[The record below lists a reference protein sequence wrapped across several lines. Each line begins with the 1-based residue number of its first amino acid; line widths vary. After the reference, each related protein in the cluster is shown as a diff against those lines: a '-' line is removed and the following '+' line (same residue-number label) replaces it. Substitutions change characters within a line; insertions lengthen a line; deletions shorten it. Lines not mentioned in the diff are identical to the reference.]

1 MSGSSITPASN
12 QPTHGGADTH
22 GSADAASELGS
33 GLKSRHLTLMGLG
46 TAVGAGLFLGVGV
59 GIRAAGPAILIAYVI
74 AGAIVISV
82 MRMLGEMAAARP
94 SSGSFATYGRQAF
107 GHWAGFL
114 LGWIYWFLLI
124 MACGAEITGASAIM
138 AGWFDVPQWLPAL
151 IVVSILTAV
160 NLAQVKGFGEFEYW
174 FAMIKIVVILAFLV
188 IGTAL
193 WLGLLPASGFVGF
206 DNVRESGFAPN
217 GLTGIAAGLL
227 AVAFAFGGIEVVTI
241 AAAES
246 ENPAESVK
254 RAVNSIIW
262 RIALFYVGSVVI
274 IILLLPFAQIDGAD
288 TAAESPFTQVLD
300 MANIPGAAGFM
311 EAVIVLAL
319 LSAFN
324 AQIYGT
330 SRLAYQQALEGDAPR
345 WMAKTNANAV
355 PTNSVLV
362 SVFFAFVAVGLQW
375 WNPPGMIDFI
385 MAATG
390 GCLIVTWIMI
400 TLSYI
405 KLHPEIQGSAVQVRG
420 ASWVPWVTL
429 VALLGLTGLMLFD
442 DSSRSQVI
450 AVSVLSAI
458 LIALSFT
465 TRNTPPLAPANS
477 AANSATRA
485 HAETPKTVL

>member
-1 MSGSSITPASN
+1 MTSTHTPTTPTAESN
-12 QPTHGGADTH
+12 
-22 GSADAASELGS
+22 LGN

-46 TAVGAGLFLGVGV
+46 TAIGAGLFLGVGV

-94 SSGSFATYGRQAF
+94 SSGSFSTYGRQAF

-124 MACGAEITGASAIM
+124 MACGAEMTGASAIM
-138 AGWFDVPQWLPAL
+138 AGWFGVPQWIPAL
-151 IVVSILTAV
+151 VVVSILTAV

-174 FAMIKIVVILAFLV
+174 FAMIKIAVIVGFIA
-188 IGTAL
+188 IGAAL

-217 GLTGIAAGLL
+217 GFTGIAAGLL

-246 ENPAESVK
+246 ENPAQSVK
-254 RAVNSIIW
+254 TAVNTIIW
-262 RIALFYVGSVVI
+262 RIAVFYVGSVI
-274 IILLLPFAQIDGAD
+274 IITLLLPYSQIDGAD
-288 TAAESPFTQVLD
+288 SAADSPFTAVLE

-345 WMAKTNANAV
+345 WMAKTTNAGV
-355 PTNSVLV
+355 PRNSVLV
-362 SVFFAFVAVGLQW
+362 SVFFAFVAVFLQW

-405 KLHPEIQGSAVQVRG
+405 KLHPQIKNSAVKVRG
-420 ASWVPWVTL
+420 AAWVPWVTL
-429 VALLGLTGLMLFD
+429 AALLVLVVLMLFD
-442 DSSRSQVI
+442 DASRTQIIS
-450 AVSVLSAI
+450 VSVLSAV
-458 LIALSFT
+458 LIGLSLLT
-465 TRNTPPLAPANS
+465 KDRS
-477 AANSATRA
+477 R
-485 HAETPKTVL
+485 

>member
-1 MSGSSITPASN
+1 MAGGTSTSN
-12 QPTHGGADTH
+12 GD
-22 GSADAASELGS
+22 LGS

-59 GIRAAGPAILIAYVI
+59 GIRAAGPAILIAYAIAGLIVI
-74 AGAIVISV
+74 AV
-82 MRMLGEMAAARP
+82 MRMLGEMAAAHP
-94 SSGSFATYGRQAF
+94 SSGSFATYGRMAF

-114 LGWIYWFLLI
+114 LGWIYYFLLI
-124 MACGAEITGASAIM
+124 MACGAELTGASAMM
-138 AGWFDVPQWLPAL
+138 AGWFDVPQWVPGL
-151 IVVSILTAV
+151 VVVVVLTAV

-174 FAMIKIVVILAFLV
+174 FAMIKIAVILGFLV
-188 IGTAL
+188 IGVLL
-193 WLGLLPASGFVGF
+193 WAGVLPASDFVGF
-206 DNVRESGFAPN
+206 EHVRESGFAPN
-217 GLTGIAAGLL
+217 GIAGIAAGLL

-246 ENPAESVK
+246 ENPAENVK

-262 RIALFYVGSVVI
+262 RIALFYVGSVTV
-274 IILLLPFAQIDGAD
+274 IILLLPYSAIDGAD
-288 TAAESPFTQVLD
+288 SAADSPFTAVLE
-300 MANIPGAAGFM
+300 MANLPGAAGFM

-319 LSAFN
+319 LSACN

-345 WMAKTNANAV
+345 WVAATNAAGTPV
-355 PTNSVLV
+355 NSVLV

-385 MAATG
+385 MSATG

-405 KLHPEIQGSAVQVRG
+405 RLHPRIRASAVRVRG

-429 VALLGLTGLMLFD
+429 AALIGLTVLMLFD
-442 DSSRSQVI
+442 DAARSQVI
-450 AVSVLSAI
+450 SVAVLS
-458 LIALSFT
+458 LGLVALSLLT
-465 TRNTPPLAPANS
+465 KNRGAV
-477 AANSATRA
+477 R
-485 HAETPKTVL
+485 

>member
-1 MSGSSITPASN
+1 MAEGTSI
-12 QPTHGGADTH
+12 
-22 GSADAASELGS
+22 SEGDLGS

-74 AGAIVISV
+74 AGLIVIAV
-82 MRMLGEMAAARP
+82 MRMLGEMAAAHP
-94 SSGSFATYGRQAF
+94 SSGSFATYGRMAF

-124 MACGAEITGASAIM
+124 MACGAELTGASAMM
-138 AGWFDVPQWLPAL
+138 AGWFGVPQWVPGL
-151 IVVSILTAV
+151 IVVAVLTAV

-174 FAMIKIVVILAFLV
+174 FAMIKIAVILGFLV
-188 IGTAL
+188 IGALL
-193 WLGLLPASGFVGF
+193 WLGVLPASGFVGF
-206 DNVRESGFAPN
+206 GNVRESGFAPN
-217 GLTGIAAGLL
+217 GISGIAAGLL

-246 ENPAESVK
+246 ENPADNVK

-262 RIALFYVGSVVI
+262 RIALFYIGSVAV
-274 IILLLPFAQIDGAD
+274 IILLLPYAAIDGAD
-288 TAAESPFTQVLD
+288 SAADSPFTAVLE

-311 EAVIVLAL
+311 EVVIVLAL

-330 SRLAYQQALEGDAPR
+330 SRLGYQQALEGDAPR
-345 WMAKTNANAV
+345 WMAATNAAGV
-355 PTNSVLV
+355 PRNSVLV

-385 MAATG
+385 MSATG

-400 TLSYI
+400 TLSFI
-405 KLHPEIQGSAVQVRG
+405 RLHPNIRSSAVRVRG

-429 VALLGLTGLMLFD
+429 AALLGLTVLMLFD
-442 DSSRSQVI
+442 DASRSQVI
-450 AVSVLSAI
+450 SVTILSLA
-458 LIALSFT
+458 LVALSFL
-465 TRNTPPLAPANS
+465 TR
-477 AANSATRA
+477 TRGA
-485 HAETPKTVL
+485 VR

>member
-1 MSGSSITPASN
+1 MSP
-12 QPTHGGADTH
+12 DTT
-22 GSADAASELGS
+22 SELS
-33 GLKSRHLTLMGLG
+33 NGLKTRHLTLMGLG

-74 AGAIVISV
+74 AGAIVIAV

-138 AGWFDVPQWLPAL
+138 AGWFDVPQWVPAL
-151 IVVSILTAV
+151 IVVGILTAV

-174 FAMIKIVVILAFLV
+174 FAMIKIAVIFGFLL
-188 IGTAL
+188 IGIAL
-193 WLGLLPASGFVGF
+193 WMGLLPASGFVGF

-217 GLTGIAAGLL
+217 GITGIAAGLL

-246 ENPAESVK
+246 ENPAQSVK
-254 RAVNSIIW
+254 TAVNSIIW
-262 RIALFYVGSVVI
+262 RIALFYVGSVIV
-274 IILLLPFAQIDGAD
+274 IILLLPYAQIDGAD
-288 TAAESPFTQVLD
+288 TAANSPFTQVLD

-345 WMAKTNANAV
+345 WMARVNANNV
-355 PTNSVLV
+355 PMNAVLV

-385 MAATG
+385 MNATG

-405 KLHPEIQGSAVQVRG
+405 KLKPEITGSAVQVRG
-420 ASWVPWVTL
+420 SSWVPWVAL
-429 VALLGLTGLMLFD
+429 AALLGLVVLMLFD

-450 AVSVLSAI
+450 SVAILSAA
-458 LIALSFT
+458 LIGLSFT
-465 TRNTPPLAPANS
+465 TRGRSVA
-477 AANSATRA
+477 
-485 HAETPKTVL
+485 

>member
-1 MSGSSITPASN
+1 MSTTQTSTSNSS
-12 QPTHGGADTH
+12 D
-22 GSADAASELGS
+22 LGT

-74 AGAIVISV
+74 AGLIVISV

-124 MACGAEITGASAIM
+124 MACGAELTGASAIM
-138 AGWFDVPQWLPAL
+138 AGWFSVPQWVPAL
-151 IVVSILTAV
+151 VVVAALTAV

-174 FAMIKIVVILAFLV
+174 FAMIKIAVIFAFLV
-188 IGTAL
+188 IGAAL

-206 DNVRESGFAPN
+206 GNVRESGFAPN
-217 GLTGIAAGLL
+217 GITGVAAGLL

-246 ENPAESVK
+246 EDPAQNVK

-262 RIALFYVGSVVI
+262 RIALFYIGSVIV
-274 IILLLPFAQIDGAD
+274 IILLLPFSQIDGAD
-288 TAAESPFTQVLD
+288 TAAESPFTAVLE

-345 WMAKTNANAV
+345 WMAKTNSNAA
-355 PTNSVLV
+355 PINSVLV

-390 GCLIVTWIMI
+390 GCLIVVWIMI

-405 KLHPEIQGSAVQVRG
+405 KLHPEIKNSAVQVRG

-429 VALLGLTGLMLFD
+429 VALLGLVVLMLFD
-442 DSSRSQVI
+442 DASRSQVI
-450 AVSVLSAI
+450 SVTI
-458 LIALSFT
+458 LSFILVGLSLLT
-465 TRNTPPLAPANS
+465 KHRGPIS
-477 AANSATRA
+477 RQATDA
-485 HAETPKTVL
+485 LK

>member
-1 MSGSSITPASN
+1 MAEGASIRE
-12 QPTHGGADTH
+12 GD
-22 GSADAASELGS
+22 LGT

-59 GIRAAGPAILIAYVI
+59 GIRAAGPAILVAYAVAGAVVI
-74 AGAIVISV
+74 AV
-82 MRMLGEMAAARP
+82 MRMLGEMAAAYP
-94 SSGSFATYGRQAF
+94 SSGSFATYGRMAF

-114 LGWIYWFLLI
+114 LGWLYWFLLI
-124 MACGAEITGASAIM
+124 MACGAELTGASAMI
-138 AGWFDVPQWLPAL
+138 ASWFGVPQWIPAL
-151 IVVSILTAV
+151 AAVAVLTAV

-174 FAMIKIVVILAFLV
+174 FAMIKITVIVGFLIV
-188 IGTAL
+188 GVLL
-193 WLGLLPASGFVGF
+193 WAGALPASGFVGF
-206 DNVRESGFAPN
+206 GNVRESGFAPN
-217 GLTGIAAGLL
+217 GIAGIAAGLL

-246 ENPAESVK
+246 ENPAENVK

-262 RIALFYVGSVVI
+262 RIALFYVGSVTV
-274 IILLLPFAQIDGAD
+274 IILLLPYSAIDGAD
-288 TAAESPFTQVLD
+288 SAADSPFTAVLE
-300 MANIPGAAGFM
+300 MANLPGAAGFM

-319 LSAFN
+319 LSACN

-345 WMAKTNANAV
+345 WVAATNAAGTPV
-355 PTNSVLV
+355 NSVLV

-385 MAATG
+385 MSATG

-405 KLHPEIQGSAVQVRG
+405 RLHPRIRASAVRVRG

-429 VALLGLTGLMLFD
+429 AALIGLTVLMLFD
-442 DSSRSQVI
+442 DAARSQVI
-450 AVSVLSAI
+450 SVAVLS
-458 LIALSFT
+458 LGLVALSLLT
-465 TRNTPPLAPANS
+465 KNRGAV
-477 AANSATRA
+477 R
-485 HAETPKTVL
+485 

>member
-1 MSGSSITPASN
+1 MTTAANTSGPDSGANHGATATPTALTN
-12 QPTHGGADTH
+12 
-22 GSADAASELGS
+22 DANSELGS

-59 GIRAAGPAILIAYVI
+59 GIRAAGPAILLAYVI
-74 AGAIVISV
+74 AGVIVISV

-94 SSGSFATYGRQAF
+94 SSGSFATYGRQAY

-124 MACGAEITGASAIM
+124 MACGVEITGASAIM
-138 AGWFDVPQWLPAL
+138 AGWFGVPQWIPAL
-151 IVVSILTAV
+151 VVVGILTAV

-174 FAMIKIVVILAFLV
+174 FAMIKVAVILLFLV
-188 IGTAL
+188 IGAAL
-193 WLGLLPASGFVGF
+193 WLGLLPANGFVGF
-206 DNVRESGFAPN
+206 SNVTESGFAPN
-217 GLTGIAAGLL
+217 GIAGIAAGLL

-246 ENPAESVK
+246 EDPARNV
-254 RAVNSIIW
+254 RNAVNSIIW
-262 RIALFYVGSVVI
+262 RIALFYIGSVIV
-274 IILLLPFAQIDGAD
+274 IILLLPYAQIDGAD

-300 MANIPGAAGFM
+300 MANIPAAAGFM

-324 AQIYGT
+324 AQVYGT

-345 WMAKTNANAV
+345 WMARTNAHGV
-355 PTNSVLV
+355 PINSVLV

-385 MAATG
+385 MNATG
-390 GCLIVTWIMI
+390 GCLIVVWIMI

-405 KLHPEIQGSAVQVRG
+405 KLKPGIADSAVQVRG

-429 VALLGLTGLMLFD
+429 AALLGLVVLMLFD
-442 DSSRSQVI
+442 ASARPQVI
-450 AVSVLSAI
+450 SVTILS
-458 LIALSFT
+458 LVLVGLSLL
-465 TRNTPPLAPANS
+465 TPGRSVKNNGETAPDGNKTS
-477 AANSATRA
+477 A
-485 HAETPKTVL
+485 